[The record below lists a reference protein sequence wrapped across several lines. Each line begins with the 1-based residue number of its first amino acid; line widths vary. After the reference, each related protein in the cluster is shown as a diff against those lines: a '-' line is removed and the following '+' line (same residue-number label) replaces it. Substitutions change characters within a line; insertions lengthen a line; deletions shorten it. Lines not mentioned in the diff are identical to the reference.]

1 MLFKYKALS
10 PGGEVEEGER
20 SGDTRQAVILEFQR
34 EGLTLFSLEAVEGH
48 QESYLSQPEYH
59 LKGKIHPRVTSFFTR
74 QLAELTKTGIPL
86 IQALESLQRFT
97 VSDQFKTVLA
107 RISSDISQGVGLD
120 EAFAAHPKVFNS
132 LYVSMLKAGM
142 TSGNLSLVV
151 DQLADYLERDQ
162 DLKDRIRSALSYPL
176 FIFCFSIILIYGM
189 ISHLLP
195 AFEPIWQQSGLQIEN
210 YPVTNFLMNL
220 SHLTH
225 NLWDEVL
232 VLILL
237 GLAGF
242 VFYLAMR
249 TPEAHRWRD
258 RRKFKV
264 PVLGPFL
271 ELTVMARIANTLGAL
286 LESGIT
292 LVESLSLTSDTA
304 GSITYRDALLEIS
317 QKVREGETLSH
328 AVEATQVFPP
338 LMIQMIGIGE
348 ESGELSTTLPRL
360 GKYYEGQL
368 NLGIKTMSSLIE
380 PFTMVLVG
388 GVVFTFVI
396 GVFLPIMGVVGS
408 LQNQL

>member
-151 DQLADYLERDQ
+151 DQLADYLERERREVSRMGEY
-162 DLKDRIRSALSYPL
+162 L
-176 FIFCFSIILIYGM
+176 
-189 ISHLLP
+189 
-195 AFEPIWQQSGLQIEN
+195 
-210 YPVTNFLMNL
+210 
-220 SHLTH
+220 
-225 NLWDEVL
+225 DE
-232 VLILL
+232 
-237 GLAGF
+237 
-242 VFYLAMR
+242 
-249 TPEAHRWRD
+249 H
-258 RRKFKV
+258 
-264 PVLGPFL
+264 GPF
-271 ELTVMARIANTLGAL
+271 RK
-286 LESGIT
+286 
-292 LVESLSLTSDTA
+292 SDPDF
-304 GSITYRDALLEIS
+304 SERS
-317 QKVREGETLSH
+317 S
-328 AVEATQVFPP
+328 
-338 LMIQMIGIGE
+338 
-348 ESGELSTTLPRL
+348 S
-360 GKYYEGQL
+360 
-368 NLGIKTMSSLIE
+368 KTD
-380 PFTMVLVG
+380 
-388 GVVFTFVI
+388 
-396 GVFLPIMGVVGS
+396 
-408 LQNQL
+408 